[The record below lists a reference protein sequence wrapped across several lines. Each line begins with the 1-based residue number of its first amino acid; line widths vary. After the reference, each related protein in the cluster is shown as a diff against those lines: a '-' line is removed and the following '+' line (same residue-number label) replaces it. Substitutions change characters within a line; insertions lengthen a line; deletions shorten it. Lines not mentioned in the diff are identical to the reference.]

1 MRDIPYE
8 ARLKILNLHSLEK
21 SRLKGDMIEVLK
33 WCRGYNKENMSK
45 VLKISSQ
52 GRTRNNGFEL

>member
-8 ARLKILNLHSLEK
+8 ARLKMLDMHSLEK

-33 WCRGYNKENMSK
+33 WYKGYNKEHEQ
-45 VLKISSQ
+45 SSLDQ
-52 GRTRNNGFEL
+52 